1 MAAPGAAAGSA
12 LVYDSDVRLPPLVNE
27 LVQLRRYR
35 GLLRLLVVRDLTLR
49 YKRSLL
55 GVWWTILNP
64 LLTTGVMWV
73 VFSAIFRF
81 QTPGNVPFIAYLLSG
96 VLMVTLF
103 QQGINVVGQSVV
115 GSAAVLTK
123 VYVPPEVFAVSAGVA
138 AACNFMLAL
147 LPLLVIQLATGAG
160 IPWTIVLVPIPVV
173 AMLALVTGLGLLVAT
188 AAIRFAD
195 ALDLVAIGVVTI
207 GYLTPTFYP
216 ISIVPGRYR
225 AAIEV
230 NPIYS
235 YLTVFRELCY
245 GGPAAAWWMWVM
257 MLATAA
263 GALALGAWTF
273 SRRWPHLAA
282 ML

>member
-81 QTPGNVPFIAYLLSG
+81 RTPGAVPFIVYLLSG

-138 AACNFMLAL
+138 AACNFMLAM

-160 IPWTIVLVPIPVV
+160 IPWTILLVPIPVV

-195 ALDLVAIGVVTI
+195 ALDLVAIGVVMI

-216 ISIVPGRYR
+216 ITIVPDRYR
-225 AAIEV
+225 AAIES

-235 YLTVFRELCY
+235 YLTVFRQLCY

-263 GALALGAWTF
+263 VALALGAWTF

-282 ML
+282 LL